1 MAPNRAS
8 KAVFVDGVGFSN
20 GGGFMTTYFR
30 CDIFRKLCSASVI
43 SLLVGLFALPHVVRA
58 QTTSTIEG
66 TVTDKQGLAVSGAE
80 IHVEGST
87 AGASRSVATDANGAY
102 QIPGLPAGTYKLT
115 VTRDG
120 FRTESVNDLEVT
132 LNRTLKFDVQ
142 LQVGSTQEPVEISAE
157 IPLLD
162 TTSSSTGA
170 TIVPQEIENMP
181 LNGIEDGTERKNE
194 QQINRYLLP
203 GVPLF

>member
-1 MAPNRAS
+1 
-8 KAVFVDGVGFSN
+8 
-20 GGGFMTTYFR
+20 
-30 CDIFRKLCSASVI
+30 
-43 SLLVGLFALPHVVRA
+43 
-58 QTTSTIEG
+58 
-66 TVTDKQGLAVSGAE
+66 
-80 IHVEGST
+80 VEGST

-102 QIPGLPAGTYKLT
+102 QIPGLPAGTYKLI

-120 FRTESVNDLEVT
+120 FRSESVNDLEVT

-142 LQVGSTQEPVEISAE
+142 LQVGSTQERVEISE

-162 TTSSSTGA
+162 TTSSPTGA